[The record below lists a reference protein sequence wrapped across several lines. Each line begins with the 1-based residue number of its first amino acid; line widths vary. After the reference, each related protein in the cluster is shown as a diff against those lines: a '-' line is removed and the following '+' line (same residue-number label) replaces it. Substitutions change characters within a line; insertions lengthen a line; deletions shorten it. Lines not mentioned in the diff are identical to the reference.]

1 MGEGIN
7 IDVALTMT
15 DLLISDPKPFVRLLT
30 IHRPEVRNALSND
43 VLDRIATALEAAR
56 DDDAVRAVVLTG
68 GEKFFAAGA
77 DLRELSQ
84 RNPVTGLTDSRPRHW
99 ERIRKFPKPLI
110 AAVNGFALGGGCELS
125 LHCDIIIAG
134 AGARFGQPE
143 VNLGIIPGAGG
154 TQRLTRIAG
163 QQIAMKLCLSGEIID
178 AAEAN
183 AVGLVAEVVPDD
195 QTLPRAIA
203 LAETIA
209 SRAPVAVRLA
219 KEAVLNALDLPL
231 EAGLQFERKAFSVV
245 LATQDFKEGTSAFL
259 EKRKAKF
266 EGR

>member
-1 MGEGIN
+1 
-7 IDVALTMT
+7 MT
-15 DLLISDPKPFVRLLT
+15 DLLISDPKPFVRQLT
-30 IHRPEVRNALSND
+30 INRPEVRNALSNA
-43 VLDRIATALEAAR
+43 VLDQIATALEAAR

-68 GEKFFAAGA
+68 SEKVFAAGA

-125 LHCDIIIAG
+125 MHCDITIAG
-134 AGARFGQPE
+134 AGAKFGQPE

-154 TQRLTRIAG
+154 TQRLARIAG
-163 QQIAMKLCLSGEIID
+163 QQIAMKLCLSGEMID
-178 AAEAN
+178 AAEAK
-183 AVGLVAEVVPDD
+183 AAGLVAEVVPDD
-195 QTLPRAIA
+195 QTHARAIA

-209 SRAPVAVRLA
+209 AKAPVAVRLA
-219 KEAVLNALDLPL
+219 KEAVLNALDMPL
-231 EAGLQFERKAFSVV
+231 EAGLLFERKAFSIV
-245 LATQDFKEGTSAFL
+245 LATQDFKEGTTAFL

>member
-1 MGEGIN
+1 
-7 IDVALTMT
+7 MT
-15 DLLISDPKPFVRLLT
+15 DLLISDPKPFVRQLT
-30 IHRPEVRNALSND
+30 INRPEVRNALSNA
-43 VLDRIATALEAAR
+43 VLDKIATVLEAAR

-68 GEKFFAAGA
+68 GDKVFAAGA

-84 RNPVTGLTDSRPRHW
+84 RNPVTGLTDSRPSHW

-125 LHCDIIIAG
+125 MHCDITIAG

-163 QQIAMKLCLSGEIID
+163 QQIAMKLCLSGELID
-178 AAEAN
+178 AAEAK

-195 QTLPRAIA
+195 QTLARAIA

-209 SRAPVAVRLA
+209 SKAPVAVRLA
-219 KEAVLNALDLPL
+219 KEAVLNALDMPL
-231 EAGLQFERKAFSVV
+231 EAGLLFERKAFSVV
-245 LATQDFKEGTSAFL
+245 LATQDFKEGTTAFL
-259 EKRKAKF
+259 DKRKPKF